1 MADKAFNTNVNP
13 RYNQDGFHM
22 TFENGCTISVQFG
35 KHTYSNQ
42 GETTAEIGAWH
53 SNGNWMI
60 HQEGGW
66 IEIPDGSSDVMTHK
80 TADEVA
86 HLMLTLSQYK

>member
-1 MADKAFNTNVNP
+1 MKDKAFNTNVNSG
-13 RYNQDGFHM
+13 YNQDGFHI

-35 KHTYSNQ
+35 KYTYSDQ
-42 GETTAEIGAWH
+42 GKTTAEVGAWH

-60 HQEGGW
+60 HQEGDW
-66 IEIPDGSSDVMTHK
+66 IEISEGTDVMPHK
-80 TADEVA
+80 TADEIA